1 MKRVLGRL
9 LVEHPENT
17 VRVIFERIAPLVK
30 LRTLREGLRLFM
42 RHFLL
47 RKPPKVTGGS
57 TGVGESL
64 AERIKIAEDALT
76 STDTKMSM

>member
-9 LVEHPENT
+9 LVEHPGNT
-17 VRVIFERIAPLVK
+17 VRATFERIAPLVK

-47 RKPPKVTGGS
+47 RKQS
-57 TGVGESL
+57 TGVSTGTGESL
-64 AERIKIAEDALT
+64 AERVSMAEVALT
-76 STDTKMSM
+76 SADAKMSM